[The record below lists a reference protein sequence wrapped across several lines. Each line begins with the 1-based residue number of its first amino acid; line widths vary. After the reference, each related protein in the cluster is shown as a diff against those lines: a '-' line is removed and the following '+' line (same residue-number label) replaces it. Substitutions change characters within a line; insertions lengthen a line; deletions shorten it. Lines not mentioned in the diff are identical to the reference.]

1 MRITLEM
8 PQKELVSR
16 VPLSMIDRVKI
27 FVNLFDGGEKSVV
40 SCRIDDGKPYF
51 LKNEM
56 RVDTFTFNI
65 YLEANSFI
73 SGREIISPHIWTGSL
88 EGEIKPGIHTITVKA
103 RDEYGQEH
111 TGRKIFEVI
120 PD

>member
-1 MRITLEM
+1 MEEI
-8 PQKELVSR
+8 
-16 VPLSMIDRVKI
+16 LSFAAILSTRSPSLFFI
-27 FVNLFDGGEKSVV
+27 FGSNEIVFDGGEKSVV
-40 SCRIDDGKPYF
+40 SLKIDDGEPFF

-56 RVDTFTFNI
+56 RVDTFAFNI
-65 YLEANSFI
+65 HLKENSFI
-73 SGREIISPHIWTGSL
+73 SGWEIISPHIWAGPL

-111 TGRKIFEVI
+111 TGRKIFEVT